1 MAKQESSQSGFELTS
16 NSPDDPRMHKSWG
29 YITALPSEYLIHFQN
44 GKIKEK
50 SSGQG
55 ATCFKWARDTVFIIP
70 TSLKEILFDA
80 SQLTSD
86 NVDISIHCMV
96 VYRIVDPMRIYKLI
110 NFSNRQRGEE
120 KLARMVA
127 DICRSQIKR
136 FVAKLDLQNCYRKR
150 KEEIADSLGLELS
163 RIVSDPQ
170 TGWGLEVVTTEIQ
183 DIFIQD
189 AEIFK
194 SMQSS
199 FKSSQLKSSR
209 FAELET
215 QKEIEVREIEKE
227 SLLAEHRLNQQLEQQ
242 KNNARI
248 RENELLLSRQN
259 EEKNFELEK
268 FRAEKEEE
276 IRNFRLLQE
285 LETQRKES
293 AFELEK
299 SKSLA
304 DAARLTHEEELD
316 YLQKK
321 LAAEAEMSPAS
332 LEKEFMEKSLPIL
345 AEAFAKNLNGM
356 QFQVYKSDGSSADSP
371 LLFFINQIKEIFNR
385 ERKG

>member
-1 MAKQESSQSGFELTS
+1 MSKEQATQPGFELTS

-55 ATCFKWARDTVFIIP
+55 ATCFKWVRDTVFIIP

-86 NVDISIHCMV
+86 NVDIRIHCMV
-96 VYRIVDPMRIYKLI
+96 VYRIVDPLRIYKLI

-120 KLARMVA
+120 KLARMIA

-136 FVAKLDLQNCYRKR
+136 FIARLDLQNCYRKR
-150 KEEIADSLGLELS
+150 KEEIADALGLELS

-189 AEIFK
+189 VEIFK

-227 SLLAEHRLNQQLEQQ
+227 SLLSEHRLNQQLEQQ
-242 KNNARI
+242 KNNAKI
-248 RENELLLSRQN
+248 KENELLLSRQN

-285 LETQRKES
+285 LETQRKET
-293 AFELEK
+293 AFELER

-304 DAARLTHEEELD
+304 EASRLSHEEELD

-321 LAAEAEMSPAS
+321 LAAEAKMSPAS

-345 AEAFAKNLNGM
+345 ADAFSKNLNGM
-356 QFQVYKSDGSSADSP
+356 QFQVYKTDGSSADSP
-371 LLFFINQIKEIFNR
+371 LLFFINQVKEIFQAKKSN
-385 ERKG
+385 

>member
-1 MAKQESSQSGFELTS
+1 M
-16 NSPDDPRMHKSWG
+16 
-29 YITALPSEYLIHFQN
+29 PSIDSIN
-44 GKIKEK
+44 NEK
-50 SSGQG
+50 NKADGPKRHRH
-55 ATCFKWARDTVFIIP
+55 AEKRNRPVRHIDKRCP
-70 TSLKEILFDA
+70 
-80 SQLTSD
+80 
-86 NVDISIHCMV
+86 
-96 VYRIVDPMRIYKLI
+96 RIVPVDDGKKYTDR
-110 NFSNRQRGEE
+110 
-120 KLARMVA
+120 A
-127 DICRSQIKR
+127 
-136 FVAKLDLQNCYRKR
+136 
-150 KEEIADSLGLELS
+150 
-163 RIVSDPQ
+163 
-170 TGWGLEVVTTEIQ
+170 
-183 DIFIQD
+183 
-189 AEIFK
+189 
-194 SMQSS
+194 
-199 FKSSQLKSSR
+199 
-209 FAELET
+209 
-215 QKEIEVREIEKE
+215 
-227 SLLAEHRLNQQLEQQ
+227 
-242 KNNARI
+242 
-248 RENELLLSRQN
+248 N

-293 AFELEK
+293 AFELER

-321 LAAEAEMSPAS
+321 LAAESKMSPAS